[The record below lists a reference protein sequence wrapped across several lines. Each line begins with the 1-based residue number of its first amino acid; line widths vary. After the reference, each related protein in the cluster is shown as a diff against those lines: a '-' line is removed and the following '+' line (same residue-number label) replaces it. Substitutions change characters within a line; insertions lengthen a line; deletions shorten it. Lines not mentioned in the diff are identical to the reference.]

1 MYELFTV
8 ATVIIIIALLWL
20 LVRAFRAVAAAQK
33 TDWGKTWLNYIDGLN
48 SLFCK
53 YYHRLQYTPID
64 LPAQGAAIVVANHL
78 SGLDGLLVIAAT
90 RRPLR
95 FLIARED
102 YERFGLTWLFRATG
116 SIPVDR
122 SRHPEIAL
130 RAALRALEA
139 GEVIALFPQGR
150 MILPGE
156 TRKLKRG
163 AFWLAQKTNTPIY
176 PAFMSGIAG
185 VGHIFRGIL
194 WRSHAKLV
202 SYPPLDWRA
211 ENNVEYL
218 QTLFDGKMGK
228 GDE

>member
-1 MYELFTV
+1 
-8 ATVIIIIALLWL
+8 
-20 LVRAFRAVAAAQK
+20 
-33 TDWGKTWLNYIDGLN
+33 
-48 SLFCK
+48 
-53 YYHRLQYTPID
+53 
-64 LPAQGAAIVVANHL
+64 
-78 SGLDGLLVIAAT
+78 
-90 RRPLR
+90 
-95 FLIARED
+95 
-102 YERFGLTWLFRATG
+102 
-116 SIPVDR
+116 
-122 SRHPEIAL
+122 L

-202 SYPPLDWRA
+202 SYPPLDWRN
-211 ENNVEYL
+211 ENNAEYL
-218 QTLFDGKMGK
+218 QTLFDGKMGVGK
-228 GDE
+228 E

>member
-1 MYELFTV
+1 MSELFTV
-8 ATVIIIIALLWL
+8 ATIIIIIALLWL
-20 LVRAFRAVAAAQK
+20 LIRFFRAVAAAQK
-33 TDWGKTWLNYIDGLN
+33 TDWGKTWLNYLDGLIY
-48 SLFCK
+48 LFCK
-53 YYHRLQYTPID
+53 YYHRLEYTPID

-78 SGLDGLLVIAAT
+78 SGLDGLLLIATT

-95 FLIARED
+95 FLIAREE
-102 YERFGLTWLFRATG
+102 YERFGLMQLFRAAG

-122 SRHPEIAL
+122 SHRPEIAL

-163 AFWLAQKTNTPIY
+163 AFWLAQQTNSPIY

-185 VGHIFRGIL
+185 VGYIFRGIL

-202 SYPPLDWRA
+202 SYPPLDWRDK
-211 ENNVEYL
+211 NNVEYL
-218 QTLFDGKMGK
+218 QTLFEGKLEK